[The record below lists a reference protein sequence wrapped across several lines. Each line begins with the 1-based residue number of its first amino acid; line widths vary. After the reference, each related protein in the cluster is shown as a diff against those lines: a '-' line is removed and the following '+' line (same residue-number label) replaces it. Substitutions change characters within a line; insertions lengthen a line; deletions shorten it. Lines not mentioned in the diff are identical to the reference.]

1 MVTVV
6 TAAKVGVVSTA
17 SVFISLVTD
26 IISLISD
33 VIFPVLKS
41 IPSASDVIFP
51 VANFISFES
60 DVISPVANFIS
71 SESDIISPV
80 MPLKM
85 ISGLETV
92 ISRLDIIVADTE
104 ITISCLAIV
113 LKGLSTNLR
122 MVGVGTNKNSLPLGL
137 ASCAVLT
144 PGERVTYFTNNAMQS
159 SVATAE

>member
-1 MVTVV
+1 MTVV
-6 TAAKVGVVSTA
+6 TAAKVGVVTTA
-17 SVFISLVTD
+17 SVFISRVTD
-26 IISLISD
+26 VILLISD
-33 VIFPVLKS
+33 VIFVVVKS
-41 IPSASDVIFP
+41 IPSASDVIFL
-51 VANFISFES
+51 VAN
-60 DVISPVANFIS
+60 VIS

-113 LKGLSTNLR
+113 LKGLSPNLR

-144 PGERVTYFTNNAMQS
+144 PGERVTYFTNNAMS
-159 SVATAE
+159 LSVATAE

>member
-1 MVTVV
+1 MVV
-6 TAAKVGVVSTA
+6 TAAKVGVVTTA

-26 IISLISD
+26 IISFISD
-33 VIFPVLKS
+33 VIFPVVNV
-41 IPSASDVIFP
+41 IPSA
-51 VANFISFES
+51 
-60 DVISPVANFIS
+60 
-71 SESDIISPV
+71 SDIISPV

-104 ITISCLAIV
+104 ITISCLAII

-122 MVGVGTNKNSLPLGL
+122 MVGVDTNKNSLPLGL

-144 PGERVTYFTNNAMQS
+144 PGERVTYFTNNAMS
-159 SVATAE
+159 LSVATAE

>member
-1 MVTVV
+1 MVV
-6 TAAKVGVVSTA
+6 TAAKVGVASTA

-26 IISLISD
+26 IISLM
-33 VIFPVLKS
+33 
-41 IPSASDVIFP
+41 
-51 VANFISFES
+51 S
-60 DVISPVANFIS
+60 DVISPVANFIPS
-71 SESDIISPV
+71 ASDDILPVMNFILSASDVISPV

-85 ISGLETV
+85 ISGLETE

-104 ITISCLAIV
+104 IIISCPAII

-144 PGERVTYFTNNAMQS
+144 PGERVTYFTNNAMS
-159 SVATAE
+159 LSVATAE

>member
-1 MVTVV
+1 MTVV
-6 TAAKVGVVSTA
+6 TAAKVGVVSSA

-33 VIFPVLKS
+33 VIFPVVNV
-41 IPSASDVIFP
+41 IPSASDVIFS
-51 VANFISFES
+51 VVNFIPSAS
-60 DVISPVANFIS
+60 DV
-71 SESDIISPV
+71 ISPV

-85 ISGLETV
+85 ISGFETV

-144 PGERVTYFTNNAMQS
+144 PGERGTYFTNNAMS
-159 SVATAE
+159 LSVATAE

>member
-1 MVTVV
+1 MVVTVV
-6 TAAKVGVVSTA
+6 KVGDASTA

-26 IISLISD
+26 IISVMSD
-33 VIFPVLKS
+33 VISLVANF
-41 IPSASDVIFP
+41 IPSASD
-51 VANFISFES
+51 
-60 DVISPVANFIS
+60 D
-71 SESDIISPV
+71 ISPV

-85 ISGLETV
+85 ISGLETE
-92 ISRLDIIVADTE
+92 ISRLDNIVADTE
-104 ITISCLAIV
+104 IIISCPAII

-144 PGERVTYFTNNAMQS
+144 PGERVTYFTNNAMSS

>member
-1 MVTVV
+1 MVV
-6 TAAKVGVVSTA
+6 TAAKVDVVSSA

-26 IISLISD
+26 IILLISD
-33 VIFPVLKS
+33 VIFPVAKS

-51 VANFISFES
+51 V
-60 DVISPVANFIS
+60 VNFIS
-71 SESDIISPV
+71 SESEIISSV

-104 ITISCLAIV
+104 ITISCPAII

-144 PGERVTYFTNNAMQS
+144 PGERVTYFTNNAMSS

>member
-1 MVTVV
+1 MVV
-6 TAAKVGVVSTA
+6 TAAKVGVVTTA

-33 VIFPVLKS
+33 VIFPVVKS
-41 IPSASDVIFP
+41 IPSASDVIFL
-51 VANFISFES
+51 VAN
-60 DVISPVANFIS
+60 VIS
-71 SESDIISPV
+71 SESEIISPV

-85 ISGLETV
+85 ISGFETV

-104 ITISCLAIV
+104 ITISCLAII

-144 PGERVTYFTNNAMQS
+144 PGERVTYFTNNAMS
-159 SVATAE
+159 LSVATAE

>member
-1 MVTVV
+1 MVV
-6 TAAKVGVVSTA
+6 TAAKVGVVTTA

-33 VIFPVLKS
+33 VIFPVVNV
-41 IPSASDVIFP
+41 IPSASDVIFS
-51 VANFISFES
+51 VVNFIPSAS
-60 DVISPVANFIS
+60 DV
-71 SESDIISPV
+71 ISPV

-85 ISGLETV
+85 ISGFETV

-104 ITISCLAIV
+104 ITISCLAII

-144 PGERVTYFTNNAMQS
+144 PGERVTYFTNNAMS
-159 SVATAE
+159 LSVATAE

>member
-1 MVTVV
+1 M
-6 TAAKVGVVSTA
+6 TAAKVGVVSSA

-33 VIFPVLKS
+33 VIFPVVNV
-41 IPSASDVIFP
+41 IPSASDVIFL
-51 VANFISFES
+51 V
-60 DVISPVANFIS
+60 VNFIS
-71 SESDIISPV
+71 SASDVISPV

-85 ISGLETV
+85 ISGFETV

-144 PGERVTYFTNNAMQS
+144 PGERVTYFTNNAMS
-159 SVATAE
+159 LSVATAE

>member
-1 MVTVV
+1 MVTIV
-6 TAAKVGVVSTA
+6 TAAKVGVVTTA

-33 VIFPVLKS
+33 VIFPV
-41 IPSASDVIFP
+41 
-51 VANFISFES
+51 
-60 DVISPVANFIS
+60 ANFIS
-71 SESDIISPV
+71 SESDVIFLVVNFISSASDVISPV

-144 PGERVTYFTNNAMQS
+144 PGERETYFTNNAMS
-159 SVATAE
+159 LSVATAE

>member
-1 MVTVV
+1 MVV
-6 TAAKVGVVSTA
+6 TAAKVGVVSSA

-33 VIFPVLKS
+33 VIFPV
-41 IPSASDVIFP
+41 
-51 VANFISFES
+51 
-60 DVISPVANFIS
+60 ANFIS
-71 SESDIISPV
+71 SESDVIFSVVNVIPSASDVISPV
-80 MPLKM
+80 MPLNM

-144 PGERVTYFTNNAMQS
+144 PGERVTYFTNNAMS
-159 SVATAE
+159 LSVATAE

>member
-1 MVTVV
+1 MTVV
-6 TAAKVGVVSTA
+6 TAAKVGVVSSA

-33 VIFPVLKS
+33 VIFPVVNV
-41 IPSASDVIFP
+41 IPSASDVIFS
-51 VANFISFES
+51 VVNFIPSAS
-60 DVISPVANFIS
+60 DV
-71 SESDIISPV
+71 ISPV

-113 LKGLSTNLR
+113 LKGLSPNLR

-144 PGERVTYFTNNAMQS
+144 PGERETYFTNNAMS
-159 SVATAE
+159 LSVATAE

>member
-1 MVTVV
+1 MVV
-6 TAAKVGVVSTA
+6 TAAKVGVTSTA

-33 VIFPVLKS
+33 VIFPVANFIL
-41 IPSASDVIFP
+41 SASDVI
-51 VANFISFES
+51 
-60 DVISPVANFIS
+60 S
-71 SESDIISPV
+71 SV

-104 ITISCLAIV
+104 ITISCPAIV

-144 PGERVTYFTNNAMQS
+144 PGERVTYFTNNAMTL

>member
-1 MVTVV
+1 MVV
-6 TAAKVGVVSTA
+6 TAAKVGVVSSA

-33 VIFPVLKS
+33 VIFPV
-41 IPSASDVIFP
+41 
-51 VANFISFES
+51 
-60 DVISPVANFIS
+60 ANFIS
-71 SESDIISPV
+71 SESDVIFSVVNVIPSASDVISPV

-85 ISGLETV
+85 ISGFETV
-92 ISRLDIIVADTE
+92 ISRMDIIVADTE

-113 LKGLSTNLR
+113 LKGLSPNLR

-144 PGERVTYFTNNAMQS
+144 PGERVTYFTNNAMS
-159 SVATAE
+159 LSVATAE

>member
-1 MVTVV
+1 MTVV
-6 TAAKVGVVSTA
+6 TAAKVGVVSSA

-26 IISLISD
+26 IISLMSD
-33 VIFPVLKS
+33 VIFVVVKS

-51 VANFISFES
+51 V
-60 DVISPVANFIS
+60 VNFIS
-71 SESDIISPV
+71 SESEIISPV
-80 MPLKM
+80 MALKM
-85 ISGLETV
+85 ISLYETV

-122 MVGVGTNKNSLPLGL
+122 MVGVDTNKNSLPLGL

-144 PGERVTYFTNNAMQS
+144 PGERVTYFTNNAMS
-159 SVATAE
+159 LSVATAE

>member
-1 MVTVV
+1 MTVV
-6 TAAKVGVVSTA
+6 TAAKVGVVSSA

-26 IISLISD
+26 IISRISD
-33 VIFPVLKS
+33 VIFPVVNV
-41 IPSASDVIFP
+41 IPSASDVIFS
-51 VANFISFES
+51 VVNFIPSAS
-60 DVISPVANFIS
+60 DV
-71 SESDIISPV
+71 ISPV

-85 ISGLETV
+85 ISGFETV

-113 LKGLSTNLR
+113 LKGLSPNLR

-144 PGERVTYFTNNAMQS
+144 PGERVTYFTNNAMS
-159 SVATAE
+159 LSVATAE

>member
-1 MVTVV
+1 MTVV
-6 TAAKVGVVSTA
+6 TAAKVGVVSSA
-17 SVFISLVTD
+17 SIFISLVTD

-33 VIFPVLKS
+33 VIFPVVKS
-41 IPSASDVIFP
+41 IPSASDV
-51 VANFISFES
+51 
-60 DVISPVANFIS
+60 
-71 SESDIISPV
+71 ISPV

-85 ISGLETV
+85 ISGFETV

-104 ITISCLAIV
+104 ITISCLAII

-144 PGERVTYFTNNAMQS
+144 PRERVTYFTNNAM
-159 SVATAE
+159 

>member
-1 MVTVV
+1 MVV

-17 SVFISLVTD
+17 SVFISLVTYV
-26 IISLISD
+26 ILLISD
-33 VIFPVLKS
+33 VIFPVVKS
-41 IPSASDVIFP
+41 IPSASDV
-51 VANFISFES
+51 
-60 DVISPVANFIS
+60 
-71 SESDIISPV
+71 ISPV

-85 ISGLETV
+85 ISGFETV

-104 ITISCLAIV
+104 ITISCLAII

-144 PGERVTYFTNNAMQS
+144 PGERVTYFTNNAMSS

>member
-1 MVTVV
+1 MVV
-6 TAAKVGVVSTA
+6 TAAKVGVVTTA

-33 VIFPVLKS
+33 VIFLVVKS

-51 VANFISFES
+51 VAN
-60 DVISPVANFIS
+60 VIS
-71 SESDIISPV
+71 SESDVISPV

-144 PGERVTYFTNNAMQS
+144 PGERVTYFTNNAMS
-159 SVATAE
+159 LSVATAE

>member
-1 MVTVV
+1 MATVV
-6 TAAKVGVVSTA
+6 TAAKVGVVSSA

-33 VIFPVLKS
+33 VIFPVVNV
-41 IPSASDVIFP
+41 IPSASDVIFL
-51 VANFISFES
+51 VVNFIPSAS
-60 DVISPVANFIS
+60 DV
-71 SESDIISPV
+71 ISPV

-85 ISGLETV
+85 ISGFETV

-113 LKGLSTNLR
+113 LKGLSPNLR

-144 PGERVTYFTNNAMQS
+144 PGERETYFTNNAMS
-159 SVATAE
+159 LSVATAE

>member
-1 MVTVV
+1 MATVV
-6 TAAKVGVVSTA
+6 TAAKVGVVSSA
-17 SVFISLVTD
+17 SVFIPLVSD

-33 VIFPVLKS
+33 VIFPVAKS
-41 IPSASDVIFP
+41 IPSASDVIF
-51 VANFISFES
+51 
-60 DVISPVANFIS
+60 PVANFIS

-92 ISRLDIIVADTE
+92 ILRLDIIVADTE

-113 LKGLSTNLR
+113 LKGLSPNLR

-144 PGERVTYFTNNAMQS
+144 PGERVTYFTNNAMS
-159 SVATAE
+159 LSVATAE

>member
-1 MVTVV
+1 MTVV
-6 TAAKVGVVSTA
+6 TAAKVGVVSSA

-33 VIFPVLKS
+33 VIFPVVNV
-41 IPSASDVIFP
+41 IPSASDVIFL
-51 VANFISFES
+51 VVNFIPSAS
-60 DVISPVANFIS
+60 DV
-71 SESDIISPV
+71 ISPV

-85 ISGLETV
+85 ISGFETV
-92 ISRLDIIVADTE
+92 ISRMDIIVADTE

-113 LKGLSTNLR
+113 LKGLSPNLR

-144 PGERVTYFTNNAMQS
+144 PGERVTYFTNNAMS
-159 SVATAE
+159 LSVATAE

>member
-1 MVTVV
+1 MVV
-6 TAAKVGVVSTA
+6 TAAKVGVASTA
-17 SVFISLVTD
+17 SVFISWVSVL
-26 IISLISD
+26 ISLSSD
-33 VIFPVLKS
+33 VILPVVNFIL
-41 IPSASDVIFP
+41 SASDVIL
-51 VANFISFES
+51 
-60 DVISPVANFIS
+60 
-71 SESDIISPV
+71 PV

-104 ITISCLAIV
+104 ITISSLAIV

-144 PGERVTYFTNNAMQS
+144 PGERVTYFTNNAMS
-159 SVATAE
+159 LSVATAE

>member
-1 MVTVV
+1 MVV
-6 TAAKVGVVSTA
+6 TAAKVGVVSSA

-33 VIFPVLKS
+33 VIFPVVKS
-41 IPSASDVIFP
+41 LPSASDVIFP
-51 VANFISFES
+51 VAKSIPSES
-60 DVISPVANFIS
+60 DV
-71 SESDIISPV
+71 ISPV

-144 PGERVTYFTNNAMQS
+144 PGERETYFTNNAMS
-159 SVATAE
+159 LSVATAE

>member
-1 MVTVV
+1 MTVV
-6 TAAKVGVVSTA
+6 TAAKVGVVSSA

-33 VIFPVLKS
+33 VIFPVVNV
-41 IPSASDVIFP
+41 IPSASDVIFL
-51 VANFISFES
+51 V
-60 DVISPVANFIS
+60 VNFIS
-71 SESDIISPV
+71 SASDVISPV

-85 ISGLETV
+85 ISGFETV

-104 ITISCLAIV
+104 ITISCLAII

-122 MVGVGTNKNSLPLGL
+122 MVGVGTNKNSLPLGV

-144 PGERVTYFTNNAMQS
+144 PGERVTYFTNNAMS
-159 SVATAE
+159 LSVATAE

>member
-1 MVTVV
+1 MTVV
-6 TAAKVGVVSTA
+6 TAAKVGVVSSA
-17 SVFISLVTD
+17 SVFISLVTA

-33 VIFPVLKS
+33 VIFPVAKS

-60 DVISPVANFIS
+60 DVISPVVNFIPS
-71 SESDIISPV
+71 ASDVILPV

-104 ITISCLAIV
+104 ITISCLAII

-144 PGERVTYFTNNAMQS
+144 PGERVIYFTNNAMS
-159 SVATAE
+159 LSVATAE

>member
-1 MVTVV
+1 MTVV
-6 TAAKVGVVSTA
+6 TAAKVGVVSSA

-33 VIFPVLKS
+33 VIFPVVNV
-41 IPSASDVIFP
+41 IPSASDVIFL
-51 VANFISFES
+51 VVNFISFES
-60 DVISPVANFIS
+60 DVISPVVNFIPS
-71 SESDIISPV
+71 ASDVISPV

-85 ISGLETV
+85 ISGFETV

-113 LKGLSTNLR
+113 LKGLSPNLR

-144 PGERVTYFTNNAMQS
+144 PGERVTYFTNNAMS
-159 SVATAE
+159 LSVATAE

>member
-1 MVTVV
+1 MVV
-6 TAAKVGVVSTA
+6 TAAKVGVVTTA
-17 SVFISLVTD
+17 SVFISLVMD
-26 IISLISD
+26 IILLISD
-33 VIFPVLKS
+33 VIFPVVKS
-41 IPSASDVIFP
+41 IPSESDVIFP
-51 VANFISFES
+51 VAKSIPSES
-60 DVISPVANFIS
+60 DV
-71 SESDIISPV
+71 ISPV

-122 MVGVGTNKNSLPLGL
+122 MVGVGTNKNSLPLGV

-144 PGERVTYFTNNAMQS
+144 PGERVTYFTNNAMS
-159 SVATAE
+159 LSVATAE

>member
-1 MVTVV
+1 MTVV
-6 TAAKVGVVSTA
+6 TAAKVGVVATA

-26 IISLISD
+26 IISLFSD
-33 VIFPVLKS
+33 VIFPVAKS
-41 IPSASDVIFP
+41 IPSASD
-51 VANFISFES
+51 N
-60 DVISPVANFIS
+60 ISPV
-71 SESDIISPV
+71 V
-80 MPLKM
+80 PLKM
-85 ISGLETV
+85 VSGLETV

-144 PGERVTYFTNNAMQS
+144 PGERVTYFTNNAMS
-159 SVATAE
+159 LSVATAE

>member
-1 MVTVV
+1 VVTIV
-6 TAAKVGVVSTA
+6 TAAKVGVVTTA

-33 VIFPVLKS
+33 VIFPVANVIFS
-41 IPSASDVIFP
+41 VVNVIPSASDV
-51 VANFISFES
+51 
-60 DVISPVANFIS
+60 
-71 SESDIISPV
+71 ISPV

-85 ISGLETV
+85 ISGFETV
-92 ISRLDIIVADTE
+92 ISSLDIIVADTE

-144 PGERVTYFTNNAMQS
+144 PGERVTYFTNNAMS
-159 SVATAE
+159 LSVATAE

>member
-1 MVTVV
+1 MTVV
-6 TAAKVGVVSTA
+6 TAAKVGVVTTA

-26 IISLISD
+26 IILLISD
-33 VIFPVLKS
+33 VIFPVANV

-60 DVISPVANFIS
+60 DVISPV
-71 SESDIISPV
+71 

-85 ISGLETV
+85 ISGFETV

-104 ITISCLAIV
+104 ITISCLAII

-144 PGERVTYFTNNAMQS
+144 PGERVTYFTNNAMS
-159 SVATAE
+159 LSVATAE

>member
-1 MVTVV
+1 MTVV
-6 TAAKVGVVSTA
+6 TAAKVGVVSSA

-33 VIFPVLKS
+33 VIFPVVNV

-51 VANFISFES
+51 VVKSIPSAS
-60 DVISPVANFIS
+60 DVISL
-71 SESDIISPV
+71 V

-85 ISGLETV
+85 ISGFETV

-144 PGERVTYFTNNAMQS
+144 PGERVTYFTNNAMS
-159 SVATAE
+159 LSVATAE

>member
-1 MVTVV
+1 MTVV
-6 TAAKVGVVSTA
+6 TAAKVGVVSSA

-33 VIFPVLKS
+33 VIVL
-41 IPSASDVIFP
+41 V
-51 VANFISFES
+51 V
-60 DVISPVANFIS
+60 NFIS
-71 SESDIISPV
+71 SESDVIFSVVNFIPSASDVISPV

-85 ISGLETV
+85 ISGFETV

-113 LKGLSTNLR
+113 LKGLSPNLR

-144 PGERVTYFTNNAMQS
+144 PGERVTYFTNNAMS
-159 SVATAE
+159 LSVATAE